1 MCRVQICPKPELAL
15 KIKQGYKVRYPKYS
29 KHGLYTV
36 AHTIN
41 WVCYKILN
49 RGLNPGLLFSLFQV
63 FWMKR
68 HFEWTWK
75 FRIEIQIPV
84 LFNILVL
91 LDVQANL
98 PKTSPYFVCPNAFGE
113 NLFSYV
119 GILGMFNFAGRFRKC
134 HKKPTNFGPTPFLQN
149 GVKTF
154 LKKQNKYILPV

>member
-98 PKTSPYFVCPNAFGE
+98 PKTMLSDAWKLHRLLHFYF
-113 NLFSYV
+113 
-119 GILGMFNFAGRFRKC
+119 
-134 HKKPTNFGPTPFLQN
+134 PFLKFKCISFHSDLHITYRDVRTDFCQA
-149 GVKTF
+149 TPA
-154 LKKQNKYILPV
+154 LILLNQLFWEGWSFAT